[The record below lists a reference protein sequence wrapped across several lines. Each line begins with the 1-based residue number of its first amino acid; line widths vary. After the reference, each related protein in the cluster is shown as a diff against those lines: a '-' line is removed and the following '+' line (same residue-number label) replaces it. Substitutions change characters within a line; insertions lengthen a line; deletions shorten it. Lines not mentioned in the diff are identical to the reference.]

1 MYCHNCYLQLVL
13 PMDKNIFFIKL
24 SNNKWQISQIP
35 DLCLYPQGILKNNN
49 HPSRSCSG
57 SFVLFV
63 SLLSNTKMD
72 EGVSVKHEGKNV
84 DIKQEK
90 QENVDSF
97 KYEFDSGSQD
107 SSKSGSGG
115 YQRWAPNLN
124 GVRKSAFTPYKSVQ
138 CTALTNLQRGNIIYT
153 FLSAMSGYS

>member
-1 MYCHNCYLQLVL
+1 MSMDCKCCYNIILNFGAA
-13 PMDKNIFFIKL
+13 KTKYIFFTICQK
-24 SNNKWQISQIP
+24 KI
-35 DLCLYPQGILKNNN
+35 D
-49 HPSRSCSG
+49 SRRSE
-57 SFVLFV
+57 SFVLLV

-138 CTALTNLQRGNIIYT
+138 CTALTNLQRGSITYR

>member
-1 MYCHNCYLQLVL
+1 MQRYGAARRDRSLYMRKQVARPYIVFLVL
-13 PMDKNIFFIKL
+13 QQQL
-24 SNNKWQISQIP
+24 
-35 DLCLYPQGILKNNN
+35 ILLENETC
-49 HPSRSCSG
+49 RSG
-57 SFVLFV
+57 NTGLFVLSLLV

-138 CTALTNLQRGNIIYT
+138 CTALTNLQRGNIIYRISVSNVRL
-153 FLSAMSGYS
+153 FLDVIDL

>member
-1 MYCHNCYLQLVL
+1 
-13 PMDKNIFFIKL
+13 
-24 SNNKWQISQIP
+24 
-35 DLCLYPQGILKNNN
+35 
-49 HPSRSCSG
+49 
-57 SFVLFV
+57 
-63 SLLSNTKMD
+63 MD

-138 CTALTNLQRGNIIYT
+138 CTALTNLQRGITIYRL
-153 FLSAMSGYS
+153 LSAMSGYS